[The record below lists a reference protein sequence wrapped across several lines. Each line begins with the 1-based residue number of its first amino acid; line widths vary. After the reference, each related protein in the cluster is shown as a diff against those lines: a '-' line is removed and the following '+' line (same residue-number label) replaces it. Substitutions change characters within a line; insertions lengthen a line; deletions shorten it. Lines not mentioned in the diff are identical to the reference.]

1 VNLTLTR
8 ARSLV
13 LLAGGAVL
21 LIGSMLTAVPADA
34 GTAYM
39 LERVTFQPYGKSIV
53 AGPFYTLTACMSAE
67 SSAGYQP
74 GGTYECDMIN
84 T

>member
-1 VNLTLTR
+1 MKTF
-8 ARSLV
+8 AISLMV
-13 LLAGGAVL
+13 AIGLAVA
-21 LIGSMLTAVPADA
+21 TPADA

-39 LERVTFQPYGKSIV
+39 LERVTYQPYGKSIV
-53 AGPFYTLTACMSAE
+53 AGPFDTLQGCMSAE

-74 GGTYECDMIN
+74 GGNYECDMIS

>member
-1 VNLTLTR
+1 MKTF
-8 ARSLV
+8 AISLMAAIA
-13 LLAGGAVL
+13 LAVA
-21 LIGSMLTAVPADA
+21 TPADA

-53 AGPFYTLTACMSAE
+53 AGPFYTLTACQSAL

-74 GGTYECDMIN
+74 GGMYECDYI
-84 T
+84 TT